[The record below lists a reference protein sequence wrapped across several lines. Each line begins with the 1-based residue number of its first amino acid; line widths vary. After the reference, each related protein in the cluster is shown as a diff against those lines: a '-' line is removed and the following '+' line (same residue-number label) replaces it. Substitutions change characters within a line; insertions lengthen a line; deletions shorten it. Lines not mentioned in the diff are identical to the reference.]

1 MPSVARRRVID
12 TPVES
17 VWAVVSDPYHL
28 PRWWPRAIR
37 VENVRGGTAERRSY
51 WTTVLETQ
59 SGRPV
64 RADFRCLS
72 SAANDR
78 FVWEQEVADTPFER
92 ILRSS
97 VLEIHLQPVDS
108 ATEVELRS
116 RQSLRG
122 LSRLGSPMMRRATGR
137 NLDEALDALQQA
149 LA

>member
-1 MPSVARRRVID
+1 MPNVARRRLID
-12 TPVES
+12 MPVES

-37 VENVRGGTAERRSY
+37 VENLRGGTGERRSH

-72 SAANDR
+72 SAANER
-78 FVWEQEVADTPFER
+78 FVWEQEVSDTPFER

-97 VLEIHLQPVDS
+97 VLEIRLRPVDS

-122 LSRLGSPMMRRATGR
+122 LSRLGSPMMRRATAR
-137 NLDEALDALQQA
+137 NLDDALDGLEQA
-149 LA
+149 LG